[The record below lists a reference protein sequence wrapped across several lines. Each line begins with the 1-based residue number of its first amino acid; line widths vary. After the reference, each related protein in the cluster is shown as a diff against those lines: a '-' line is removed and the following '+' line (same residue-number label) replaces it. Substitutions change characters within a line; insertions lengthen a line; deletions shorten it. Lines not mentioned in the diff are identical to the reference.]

1 MAGQETL
8 TKSASALHWAR
19 RRSGHD
25 AQGRLVMRAHRL
37 TVFRKNG
44 GAMIK
49 AYGEVGD
56 GGRVRHHHRLYSPH
70 GFSAQIAG
78 A

>member
-1 MAGQETL
+1 
-8 TKSASALHWAR
+8 
-19 RRSGHD
+19 
-25 AQGRLVMRAHRL
+25 MRAHRL